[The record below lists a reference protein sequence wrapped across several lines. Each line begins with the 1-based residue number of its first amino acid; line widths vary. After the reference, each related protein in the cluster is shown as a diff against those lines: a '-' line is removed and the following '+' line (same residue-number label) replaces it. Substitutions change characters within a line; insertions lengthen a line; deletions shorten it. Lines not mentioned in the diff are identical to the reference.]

1 MIPVTRPTTDAAT
14 RARVQKVIASGWWGY
29 GPLCQELEARFTQR
43 GGWALALQSC
53 TASLWIAASLL
64 RETGRTEAIIPAI
77 TYAGCA
83 AALRTAG
90 WTLRFAD
97 VDPVTGLI
105 DLGAAKR
112 LISPET
118 GLLLIVDIYGQQ
130 AQATQA
136 RSLCDSLGIAL
147 VQDMAHRI
155 DLWDDQP
162 SLADFAC
169 YSFGPTK
176 EAPSPEGGLVW
187 SRHPQSEA
195 RARSLSLVG
204 LDLDTWRR
212 TRVHRHL
219 PVQLDPRLGLKLR
232 QNDVAAAFVLGGLE
246 RVLEQRHRRHAAY
259 RRYRLAEA
267 GTGLRLPQRH
277 ADDSYLMP
285 FALIEA
291 DRRACLRDALARAGI
306 GTSDHY
312 PSLAE
317 ALDSAD
323 PCPNASLFA
332 AEVFTLPAPPRI
344 SRLQADVVLAQL
356 QQAGR

>member
-1 MIPVTRPTTDAAT
+1 MIPVTRPATDAAT
-14 RARVQKVIASGWWGY
+14 RARVQQVIASGWWGY
-29 GPLCQELEARFTQR
+29 GPLCQELEARFAQR

-83 AALRTAG
+83 AALQTAG
-90 WTLRFAD
+90 WTLRYAD

-105 DLGAAKR
+105 DVAAAER
-112 LISPET
+112 LIGPQT
-118 GLLLIVDIYGQQ
+118 GLLLIVDTYGQQ
-130 AQATQA
+130 AQAAEA
-136 RSLCDSLGIAL
+136 RALCDARQIAL
-147 VQDMAHRI
+147 VHDMAHRI

-162 SLADFAC
+162 SPADIAC

-176 EAPSPEGGLVW
+176 EAPSPEGGLIW
-187 SRHPQSEA
+187 SRHSQFEA

-212 TRVHRHL
+212 TREHRHL
-219 PVQLDPRLGLKLR
+219 PVQLDSRLGLKLR
-232 QNDVAAAFVLGGLE
+232 QNDVAAAFVLGALE
-246 RVLEQRHRRHAAY
+246 RVLEQRRRRRSAY
-259 RRYRLAEA
+259 RRYQLAEA
-267 GTGLRLPQRH
+267 GTALRLPQRFD
-277 ADDSYLMP
+277 DDSYLMP
-285 FALIEA
+285 FALVDA
-291 DRRACLRDALARAGI
+291 DRRAYLRDALAMAGI

-317 ALDSAD
+317 ALGSAD
-323 PCPNASLFA
+323 PCPNASRFA

-344 SRLQADVVLAQL
+344 SREQADTVLAQL
-356 QQAGR
+356 RQAGR